1 MSLPSVTPC
10 AQIQTQVLLYLPV
23 RVSPTSSSR
32 ANSIDSSASRNAIT
46 TTFVKDTRRSSVSRW
61 ILLAAHRLFNEDYQ
75 WWCAMMELFSKLP
88 IRCLSSSTWNMP
100 VLLPC
105 SRRSLGGE

>member
-10 AQIQTQVLLYLPV
+10 AQIQTQVLPYVFLQ
-23 RVSPTSSSR
+23 RRSSR
-32 ANSIDSSASRNAIT
+32 ANFNIDSSASDHHDLRQRHPSLISLPLD
-46 TTFVKDTRRSSVSRW
+46 FSGRPSVVRGLPVVVCDSG
-61 ILLAAHRLFNEDYQ
+61 A
-75 WWCAMMELFSKLP
+75 FSKLP
-88 IRCLSSSTWNMP
+88 IRCLSSSTRNMP